1 MSGIATVS
9 VLDGIMMLGLDL
21 VVGLTMAAAVET
33 LIISKLDSFVRTS
46 AGKNE
51 VGFVKWTMIMI

>member
-33 LIISKLDSFVRTS
+33 LIISKLDSFVKTS

>member
-1 MSGIATVS
+1 MSVIATVS

-46 AGKNE
+46 AGKIE
-51 VGFVKWTMIMI
+51 VGIVNRTMIMI

>member
-46 AGKNE
+46 AGKIE
-51 VGFVKWTMIMI
+51 VGIVNRTMIMI

>member
-1 MSGIATVS
+1 MSVIATVS

>member
-1 MSGIATVS
+1 MSVIATVS
-9 VLDGIMMLGLDL
+9 VLDGIMMLRLDP
-21 VVGLTMAAAVET
+21 VVSLTMAAAVET

>member
-1 MSGIATVS
+1 
-9 VLDGIMMLGLDL
+9 MMLRLDL
-21 VVGLTMAAAVET
+21 VVSLTMAAAVET

-51 VGFVKWTMIMI
+51 VGFVNWTMIMI